1 MIHLKCVLNALGKIL
16 LITAVAMILPLIW
29 SLVRADGEF
38 LSLFFTLAIYVAV
51 GLALI
56 LPTRQHRNIR
66 AKEGFLIVTLSWI
79 VVSLIGALPF
89 SFSGVF
95 SDYVSSFFEA
105 MSGFTTTGGTALSN
119 VEAVPDSLLVWRAMT
134 QWLGGLGVVVLFVAI
149 LSQVDTGGL
158 TMLRAELSGPF
169 NEKISSKIQDTA
181 IYLWLVYTAL
191 TAILFVLLLLG
202 GMNLTDAI
210 CHAFS
215 AISTGGFSSRNL
227 SAAAFDSPY
236 IEWVLTLFMF
246 IGGISFPLICKSL
259 MNRSPKTLFRNEEF
273 RVYLIFTL
281 VVITVIT
288 IDLISKSY
296 GSFGNVVRMAA
307 FQVVSQLTTCGL
319 STRDFNLWPMSSFM
333 IMVCLMMIG
342 GSYSSTSGSL
352 KIGTYLLACKSLR
365 AQFFRMLH
373 PRALKEIRIN
383 GKSVPDK
390 TVMKVLQF
398 IALFFVL
405 TFLGAVLL
413 AFTGLPFIESL
424 TGAMSAISNNG
435 VAMGDFGPVGNY
447 AAVSDFGKIVLSI
460 LMLLGRLEIYTV
472 IIVFVPAF
480 WKK

>member
-16 LITAVAMILPLIW
+16 LIVAAAMVLPLIW

-38 LSLFFTLAIYVAV
+38 LSLFLTMAIYVAV

-56 LPTRQHRNIR
+56 LPTRRHRNIR

-95 SDYVSSFFEA
+95 SDYVSSFFES
-105 MSGFTTTGGTALSN
+105 MSGFTTTGGTAFSN

-134 QWLGGLGVVVLFVAI
+134 QWLGGLGVVVLFVAV

-191 TAILFVLLLLG
+191 TAILFILLLLG

-259 MNRSPKTLFRNEEF
+259 MNRSPKTL
-273 RVYLIFTL
+273 
-281 VVITVIT
+281 
-288 IDLISKSY
+288 
-296 GSFGNVVRMAA
+296 
-307 FQVVSQLTTCGL
+307 L
-319 STRDFNLWPMSSFM
+319 SP
-333 IMVCLMMIG
+333 
-342 GSYSSTSGSL
+342 
-352 KIGTYLLACKSLR
+352 
-365 AQFFRMLH
+365 
-373 PRALKEIRIN
+373 
-383 GKSVPDK
+383 
-390 TVMKVLQF
+390 
-398 IALFFVL
+398 
-405 TFLGAVLL
+405 
-413 AFTGLPFIESL
+413 
-424 TGAMSAISNNG
+424 
-435 VAMGDFGPVGNY
+435 
-447 AAVSDFGKIVLSI
+447 SI
-460 LMLLGRLEIYTV
+460 
-472 IIVFVPAF
+472 
-480 WKK
+480 